1 MFIYCKLHTNIRLKE
16 GIKAVE
22 TTLKYKNKTTSVIIN
37 FLKLFLLLNHFILN
51 CKNYL
56 QIKGCAMGTK
66 CTCTYAKIFVP
77 IFEEKY
83 IYLLINEICKLY
95 LGHIVNIFL
104 IWTGTLVE
112 LNKFIAKIKKVYP
125 SIKFDFNYSSNS
137 VNFLD
142 TTVKKIFHRKTCHRK
157 QIVKLIFTKNQNTLS
172 L

>member
-1 MFIYCKLHTNIRLKE
+1 MKLVLP
-16 GIKAVE
+16 
-22 TTLKYKNKTTSVIIN
+22 
-37 FLKLFLLLNHFILN
+37 LNHFIFN

-66 CTCTYAKIFVP
+66 CTCTYAKIFMP
-77 IFEEKY
+77 IFNENY
-83 IYLLINEICKLY
+83 IYLLINGICKLY

-104 IWTGTLVE
+104 IWTGTLVK

-142 TTVKKIFHRKTCHRK
+142 TTVKKIFHEKTFHRK
-157 QIVKLIFTKNQNTLS
+157 QTVKLIFTKNQNTLS